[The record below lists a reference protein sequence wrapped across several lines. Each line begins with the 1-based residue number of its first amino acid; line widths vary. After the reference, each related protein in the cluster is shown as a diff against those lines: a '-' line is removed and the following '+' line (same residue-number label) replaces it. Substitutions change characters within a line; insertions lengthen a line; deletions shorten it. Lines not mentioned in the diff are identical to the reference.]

1 MLRKAKKNLNERQ
14 QKVLFCLVKEYI
26 KTHKPVSSAKLL
38 EVSNINYSSATI
50 RNDMRKLDY
59 FGYLKQPHMSAG
71 RIPTD
76 KALRFYLNAIEE
88 ILKTSREHGNEID
101 IDFQEY
107 FEGDFNKILE
117 GAIKLLAVSSN
128 GIAIIE
134 KPKMESLKIL
144 SIRLNKIDDFRT
156 VVFISTE
163 LGLNETFT
171 IFHPNDLNFAE
182 LETLLNDNLRNMS
195 IREVKK
201 YVSDLRINSQMW
213 YDKKFEELLRFLKK
227 LVDEHFEEG
236 FLKYGFQRIILHDLI
251 DLNDIRNVIG
261 FVENDKLLQKFIEKE
276 FPLESLDDM
285 KVIIGSESGLEYLE
299 AFSIFLT
306 NYKILDRKIGRLL
319 LITPKIIDYQRTIQL
334 VEYVSNRLTEIL
346 TRLAKRRD

>member
-1 MLRKAKKNLNERQ
+1 MIKKNKKNLNERQ
-14 QKVLFCLVKEYI
+14 KKILFCLVKEYI
-26 KTHKPVSSAKLL
+26 KTHRPVSSSRLL
-38 EVSNINYSSATI
+38 EVSNIGYSSATI

-88 ILKTSREHGNEID
+88 IIKSSKELGNQIEL
-101 IDFQEY
+101 DFQEY

-117 GAIKLLAVSSN
+117 GAIKLLSLSSN
-128 GIAIIE
+128 GIVIIE

-171 IFHPNDLNFAE
+171 IFHPNDLSFVE
-182 LETLLNDNLRNMS
+182 LENLLNNNLRNMT
-195 IREVKK
+195 IKDVKK
-201 YVSDLRINSQMW
+201 YVSEFQINPQMW
-213 YDKKFEELLRFLKK
+213 YDKKLEELIRFLKK
-227 LVDEHFEEG
+227 LVSERFEEG
-236 FLKYGFQRIILHDLI
+236 FLKYGFQRIVLHDLI
-251 DLNDIRNVIG
+251 DLGDIRNIIG
-261 FVENDKLLQKFIEKE
+261 FVENDRMIQEFLERE
-276 FPLESLDDM
+276 FPLEIAEDRRIL
-285 KVIIGSESGLEYLE
+285 IGSENGIKNLES
-299 AFSIFLT
+299 FSLFLS

-319 LITPKIIDYQRTIQL
+319 LITSKIADYQKIIQL
-334 VEYVSNRLTEIL
+334 IDYVSNRLTEIL
-346 TRLAKRRD
+346 TRLAKRRG